1 MTRPTV
7 YSSIQTHPSLLLPT
21 PLPSSA
27 PFLGG
32 GNFLV
37 RGQRTNRGIVRQLI
51 TGTLLLLKLY
61 LYSKSTTNLRLIA
74 QMEFEF
80 IRLS

>member
-27 PFLGG
+27 PFFGG
-32 GNFLV
+32 EGIFWLEGKEQIVGLWGSWLPVRYYYSNFICTANL
-37 RGQRTNRGIVRQLI
+37 QLI
-51 TGTLLLLKLY
+51 YG
-61 LYSKSTTNLRLIA
+61 
-74 QMEFEF
+74 
-80 IRLS
+80 